1 MNSSTDIN
9 ISSGTITIMFRT
21 HKQAPACGGI
31 CRGLYQFIYD
41 KREKGGR

>member
-21 HKQAPACGGI
+21 HKQAAAGSGI
-31 CRGLYQFIYD
+31 CSGLYQVS
-41 KREKGGR
+41 